1 MTRHL
6 EILDLPALAHALPEV
21 LAWARKE
28 RPSEIALFDRALT
41 LDAERRDRLIDDEPH
56 VLEDLAPA
64 PPAENGHRRADENVP
79 ELLQPTVALREIR
92 PPQARNRPL
101 PTFTVWK
108 LGVEQA
114 RNRES
119 RGVRQ

>member
-1 MTRHL
+1 
-6 EILDLPALAHALPEV
+6 
-21 LAWARKE
+21 
-28 RPSEIALFDRALT
+28 
-41 LDAERRDRLIDDEPH
+41 
-56 VLEDLAPA
+56 
-64 PPAENGHRRADENVP
+64 
-79 ELLQPTVALREIR
+79 
-92 PPQARNRPL
+92 L